1 MENTQKTRELQQKA
15 KRHLEEVALL
25 ENKIE
30 SKTELLDI
38 LNNEKM
44 KVTVE
49 LKEKVQTS
57 GKSDFG
63 DIVDKVI
70 DLEKEIND
78 EKVKM
83 TNKKLEII
91 NNINKLD
98 DGIYISLLVNRYVY
112 LYNLSETAIEMGC
125 SFSQIKKLQR
135 LALVELGKILEDDC
149 KKGKV
154 NRE

>member
-25 ENKIE
+25 DNKIE

-98 DGIYISLLVNRYVY
+98 DGIYISLLVNRYIY
-112 LYNLSETAIEMGC
+112 LYNLSETAAEMGC

-149 KKGKV
+149 NK
-154 NRE
+154 